1 MTTPHITGLRNTGAH
16 LVATIEGH
24 EVELTTFRET
34 LWKQNKVYLPPP
46 FTDRCEPQVI
56 QDDPNDEDSDL
67 KTVEGCIHDPEV
79 AAWMMTFAEGRL
91 PKGTLR

>member
-1 MTTPHITGLRNTGAH
+1 MTPKITKLTNTGTA
-16 LVATIEGH
+16 LIATIEGK

-56 QDDPNDEDSDL
+56 QDDPNDEDSEL
-67 KTVEGCIHDPEV
+67 KTVDGCIHDPEV
-79 AAWMMTFAEGRL
+79 AAWMAKFAAGKL
-91 PKGTLR
+91 AKGKLR